1 LGVLAAFGQPGSG
14 SRQRPPVCVVPETV
28 FAYDR
33 TMESE
38 IHVGT
43 SGYSFRDWVGTV
55 YPPATPPG
63 KYLTHYAKWFDAV
76 EINATYYRVPSPKM
90 FEAIL
95 AKVSSEFTFVV
106 KLPREATHLRE
117 KSHEVVAPFRDA
129 IAPLIEHNQLA
140 ALLAQF
146 PYSFKK
152 SESSV
157 QYLEALSGTWIPA
170 GIPVNVEFRHIG
182 WYQEETFKILRALG
196 LGFVNVD
203 LPPLPGLPR
212 PSNEVTSG
220 IAYYRLH
227 GRNTKTW
234 WHHDS
239 PGLRYD
245 YLYAEAALETWANR
259 VKENAG
265 TVGKTFVFT
274 NNCHLGQSVVN
285 ALQLHQRL
293 GVKPPTSPPGTSQPL
308 IEQSIDSQI
317 AVMTKQIES
326 ARSQDVHDH
335 HTDI

>member
-1 LGVLAAFGQPGSG
+1 MQPK
-14 SRQRPPVCVVPETV
+14 
-28 FAYDR
+28 
-33 TMESE
+33 

-55 YPPATPPG
+55 YPPGTPPG
-63 KYLTHYAKWFDAV
+63 RYLTCYAQWFDAV
-76 EINATYYRVPSPKM
+76 EINATYYRIPSPKM

-95 AKVSSEFTFVV
+95 AKVPPEFVFVV

-117 KSHEVVAPFRDA
+117 ESDAIVAPFRDA
-129 IAPLIEHNQLA
+129 IAPLVERGQLA

-146 PYSFKK
+146 PYSFKN
-152 SESSV
+152 SERSIHH
-157 QYLEALSGTWIPA
+157 LEELSKTWLSQ
-170 GIPVNVEFRHIG
+170 GIPVNVEFRNIN
-182 WYQEETFKILRALG
+182 WYETETFDTLRSLG

-212 PSNEVTSG
+212 ASNEVTSD

-234 WHHDS
+234 WHHKS

-245 YLYAEAALETWANR
+245 YLYATDVLEAWAR
-259 VKENAG
+259 RAEDKAA
-265 TVGKTFVFT
+265 TAGKTFVFT

-293 GVKPPTSPPGTSQPL
+293 GLKPPALPPGAPAPL
-308 IEQSIDSQI
+308 IAPSIRSQI
-317 AVMTKQIES
+317 EGMMQKIDA
-326 ARSQDVHDH
+326 ARSAGIAH
-335 HTDI
+335 